1 LFYLGAWQVTFE
13 HLSSIRRYSY
23 QALTSSPISSITG
36 KNLTKKLAL
45 TTKAR
50 SLGMFSKGLFC
61 PRKYYFI
68 ILDDL
73 HQTNISSQSL
83 VTNKI
88 DQSKS
93 IDHINDHIST
103 DEDNDDD
110 DDVSEYHTRL

>member
-1 LFYLGAWQVTFE
+1 LFYLGAWEVTFE

-36 KNLTKKLAL
+36 KNLTKKPTL

-50 SLGMFSKGLFC
+50 SLGMFSKDFILF
-61 PRKYYFI
+61 YFI

-73 HQTNISSQSL
+73 HQMNISSQSF

-93 IDHINDHIST
+93 IDHLSI
-103 DEDNDDD
+103 DEDNDNDD
-110 DDVSEYHTRL
+110 ASAYHTRL